1 MAMPDSGID
10 EGLIHEVKRAA
21 GRPAGAARDEALKA
35 LLRLQPF
42 SAPSA
47 RRPHPCPT
55 RRSLETP
62 DLRCHRARR

>member
-1 MAMPDSGID
+1 MPKPSPID
-10 EGLIHEVKRAA
+10 EGLLHEALRAT
-21 GRPAGAARDEALKA
+21 GRPAEASRDEALKA

-47 RRPHPCPT
+47 RRANPCPT

>member
-1 MAMPDSGID
+1 MPNQSPID
-10 EGLIHEVKRAA
+10 EGLLQEVMRTT
-21 GRPAGAARDEALKA
+21 GRPAGAAHDEALKA

-47 RRPHPCPT
+47 RRANPCPP